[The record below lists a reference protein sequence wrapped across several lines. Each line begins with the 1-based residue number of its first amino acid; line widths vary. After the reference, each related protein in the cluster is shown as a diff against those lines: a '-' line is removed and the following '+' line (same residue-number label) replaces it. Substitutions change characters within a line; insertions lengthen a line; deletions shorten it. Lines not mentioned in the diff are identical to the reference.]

1 MAPPRSHSCG
11 GGGWGDPGADLPAQ
25 GRLPLQPGREGL
37 ALLYLPR
44 VTWSPLCPWALISP
58 SIIEEN
64 HLPALPASQ
73 GQMELVRDFQE
84 GLACGRDTYEPG
96 PASLPGMVFMA
107 SNRPCFPKTEG
118 SRDIGLAVLNL
129 SPRQIGMGSWC
140 GRSPAPAPA
149 LLLSR

>member
-1 MAPPRSHSCG
+1 MEVGAQATGVRPPSPGTASSPARQRGVGSAVPSQ
-11 GGGWGDPGADLPAQ
+11 GDLEPFVSL
-25 GRLPLQPGREGL
+25 
-37 ALLYLPR
+37 
-44 VTWSPLCPWALISP
+44 ALISP

-73 GQMELVRDFQE
+73 GQMELVRDLQE
-84 GLACGRDTYEPG
+84 GLACGRDTCEPG

-129 SPRQIGMGSWC
+129 CPRQIGMGSWC

-149 LLLSR
+149 LLLSRW